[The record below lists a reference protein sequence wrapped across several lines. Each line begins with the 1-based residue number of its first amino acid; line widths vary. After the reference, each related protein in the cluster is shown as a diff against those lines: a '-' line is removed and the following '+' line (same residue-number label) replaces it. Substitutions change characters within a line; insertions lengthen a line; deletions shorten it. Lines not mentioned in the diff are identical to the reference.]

1 MLTTTMRVALVAV
14 AAAAYVPDLDGVGTE
29 TPYADLVAA
38 MPNAT
43 ARRFV
48 QGAHFLENF
57 NHHEAKRSMVAAAEA
72 DPDCAMCWWGVSAS
86 LGPYLNAPFF
96 TNASDLAEA
105 KFAADRAAALADAP
119 KAAAIAEAAA
129 ARYACDVSLAS
140 QTAAFETYSD
150 LLAEAHGADQ
160 GDDDVAALYAE
171 SLLLLDCDFAGYH
184 FYDTVDGA
192 LTPTPRVRKA
202 LAALRAVVARSAH
215 ALAEHLLI
223 HATEETAPGFG
234 TPGGAADGERSADSL
249 AAQFEGSA
257 AQHLIHMSSH
267 TYLRVGRYADG
278 AAANERASARD
289 AAYLAGGLLPYGA
302 GHDLVFLA
310 FSAAMAGANATA
322 SAAATRARG
331 AYAAAPDRPD
341 GPDGSVAWHYPAL
354 VHVRFGAWDEVAA
367 ALAPPP
373 RPWPLQAVLEAYATG
388 LSAFHRGDGAG
399 ASAAY
404 DALQAAAARLP
415 ADDDA
420 PTDGQR
426 GADVLR
432 NVSFAANATLFAALL
447 PDRCAS
453 AAVLRA
459 AAKVQETWTYD
470 EPPLWHLPLRQCE
483 GAAWLACG
491 RPRDA
496 AAAFSADFATFPENA
511 WSLAGLLRAAPGD
524 AGLEKRFGAAS
535 AHADV
540 AISSPCPALEAG
552 KRGGF

>member
-1 MLTTTMRVALVAV
+1 MRVALVAV

-38 MPNAT
+38 MSNAT
-43 ARRFV
+43 AQRFV

-129 ARYACDVSLAS
+129 ARYACNVSLAS
-140 QTAAFETYSD
+140 QTAAFENYSD
-150 LLAEAHGADQ
+150 LLAEAHGADRS
-160 GDDDVAALYAE
+160 DDDVATLYAE

-184 FYDTVDGA
+184 FYDMVDGA

-202 LAALRAVVARSAH
+202 LAALRAVVGRSAH
-215 ALAEHLLI
+215 PLAEHLLI
-223 HATEETAPGFG
+223 HATEETAPGFQ
-234 TPGGAADGERSADSL
+234 TPGGAADGERSADLL

-267 TYLRVGRYADG
+267 TYLR
-278 AAANERASARD
+278 
-289 AAYLAGGLLPYGA
+289 
-302 GHDLVFLA
+302 
-310 FSAAMAGANATA
+310 
-322 SAAATRARG
+322 
-331 AYAAAPDRPD
+331 
-341 GPDGSVAWHYPAL
+341 
-354 VHVRFGAWDEVAA
+354 
-367 ALAPPP
+367 
-373 RPWPLQAVLEAYATG
+373 AVLEQYATG

-432 NVSFAANATLFAALL
+432 NVSLAANATLFAALL

-459 AAKVQETWTYD
+459 AAK
-470 EPPLWHLPLRQCE
+470 
-483 GAAWLACG
+483 
-491 RPRDA
+491 
-496 AAAFSADFATFPENA
+496 
-511 WSLAGLLRAAPGD
+511 
-524 AGLEKRFGAAS
+524 RFGAAS

-552 KRGGF
+552 KSGGF

>member
-1 MLTTTMRVALVAV
+1 MLLA
-14 AAAAYVPDLDGVGTE
+14 
-29 TPYADLVAA
+29 
-38 MPNAT
+38 AT
-43 ARRFV
+43 A
-48 QGAHFLENF
+48 
-57 NHHEAKRSMVAAAEA
+57 
-72 DPDCAMCWWGVSAS
+72 
-86 LGPYLNAPFF
+86 
-96 TNASDLAEA
+96 T
-105 KFAADRAAALADAP
+105 ALATSP
-119 KAAAIAEAAA
+119 I
-129 ARYACDVSLAS
+129 L
-140 QTAAFETYSD
+140 
-150 LLAEAHGADQ
+150 
-160 GDDDVAALYAE
+160 
-171 SLLLLDCDFAGYH
+171 
-184 FYDTVDGA
+184 
-192 LTPTPRVRKA
+192 
-202 LAALRAVVARSAH
+202 
-215 ALAEHLLI
+215 
-223 HATEETAPGFG
+223 
-234 TPGGAADGERSADSL
+234 
-249 AAQFEGSA
+249 
-257 AQHLIHMSSH
+257 
-267 TYLRVGRYADG
+267 
-278 AAANERASARD
+278 
-289 AAYLAGGLLPYGA
+289 
-302 GHDLVFLA
+302 
-310 FSAAMAGANATA
+310 
-322 SAAATRARG
+322 
-331 AYAAAPDRPD
+331 
-341 GPDGSVAWHYPAL
+341 
-354 VHVRFGAWDEVAA
+354 
-367 ALAPPP
+367 PPP
-373 RPWPLQAVLEAYATG
+373 RPWPLQAVLEQYATG

-496 AAAFSADFATFPENA
+496 TAAFSADFATFPENA

-524 AGLEKRFGAAS
+524 AGLEKRFRAAS